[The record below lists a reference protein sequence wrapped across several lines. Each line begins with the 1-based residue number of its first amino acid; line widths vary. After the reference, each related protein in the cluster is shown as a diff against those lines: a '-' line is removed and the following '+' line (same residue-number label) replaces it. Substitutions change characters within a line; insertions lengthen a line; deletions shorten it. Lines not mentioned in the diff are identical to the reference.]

1 MVVLQA
7 SDFNFFENPDPT
19 TNIIVLAVFG
29 GLLVVL
35 AVGALLSSRS
45 SGSRGGGAGG
55 GGGSGILAGM
65 NLKRQARNAG
75 LSRDQIRT
83 LQGLVKRYRIPD
95 PTRLFTDN
103 AYLTNLVRRAVR
115 DLDTSSISDEERES
129 LKYII
134 FQVKR
139 LISLHMGGRTTLGS
153 TRRLRAG
160 RDMQISGDKNEW
172 HDTTIASNLP
182 EALVIASPSD
192 RFDRPILWSKG
203 TAVSCRVVAEGTGK
217 VYTFDTHVSGIRK
230 SRSGTSMLLAHTT
243 RIEASQKRRYPR
255 REMDMPVFFWPVFI
269 MSVGTGRRAKKRA
282 FVSDE
287 RRGVG
292 RLEDISAGGCSI
304 RSQRPLKAGTLIKVE
319 FETWDRTKLTAFG
332 KVRSTQRTPL
342 RYGIMHIMFTRVSRK
357 NLNMIQSYVYG
368 IAEQTPS

>member
-7 SDFNFFENPDPT
+7 PDFNFFENPDPT
-19 TNIIVLAVFG
+19 TNIITLAVFG

-35 AVGALLSSRS
+35 ALGALLSSRS
-45 SGSRGGGAGG
+45 QGSRGGGGGGAGG
-55 GGGSGILAGM
+55 GGILAGAH
-65 NLKRQARNAG
+65 LKRQARNAG

-83 LQGLVKRYRIPD
+83 LQGLVKRYRVQD
-95 PTRLFTDN
+95 PARLFTDN
-103 AYLTNLVRRAVR
+103 TYLTNLVRRAVR
-115 DLDTSSISDEERES
+115 DLDTSSIADDERES

-160 RDMQISGDKNEW
+160 RDMQISSDKDEW
-172 HDTTIASNLP
+172 YDTTIASNLP
-182 EALVIASPSD
+182 EALVVLSPSD

-243 RIEASQKRRYPR
+243 RIDASQKRRYPR

-269 MSVGTGRRAKKRA
+269 MPVGTGRHAKKRA

-287 RRGVG
+287 RRGFG

-332 KVRSTQRTPL
+332 KIRSTQRTPL

>member
-7 SDFNFFENPDPT
+7 PDFNFFENPDPT
-19 TNIIVLAVFG
+19 TNIITLVVFG

-35 AVGALLSSRS
+35 ALGALLSSRS
-45 SGSRGGGAGG
+45 SGSRGAGG
-55 GGGSGILAGM
+55 STSGMLARM

-83 LQGLVKRYRIPD
+83 LHGLVKRYHVQD
-95 PTRLFTDN
+95 PGRLFTDN
-103 AYLTNLVRRAVR
+103 TYLTSLVRRAVR
-115 DLDTSSISDEERES
+115 DLDTSSIADDERES

-139 LISLHMGGRTTLGS
+139 LIGLRMGGLTTLES

-160 RDMQISGDKNEW
+160 RDMQISSDKNEW

-182 EALVIASPSD
+182 EALVVGSPTD
-192 RFDRPILWSKG
+192 RYDRPILWSKG

-230 SRSGTSMLLAHTT
+230 SRSGTSMLLAHTS
-243 RIEASQKRRYPR
+243 RIDASQKRRYPR
-255 REMDMPVFFWPVFI
+255 REMDMPLFFWPVFV
-269 MSVGTGRRAKKRA
+269 MPVGTGRHAKKRA

-292 RLEDISAGGCSI
+292 RLEDISAGGCSV

-342 RYGIMHIMFTRVSRK
+342 RYGIMHVMFTRVSRK

>member
-7 SDFNFFENPDPT
+7 SAPNFFENPDPT
-19 TNIIVLAVFG
+19 TNLIMLGVFIGLAVLAGIGAVLNSRG
-29 GLLVVL
+29 G
-35 AVGALLSSRS
+35 
-45 SGSRGGGAGG
+45 GSRGGGGG
-55 GGGSGILAGM
+55 GGGGVLAGM
-65 NLKRQARNAG
+65 HLKRAARNAG

-95 PTRLFTDN
+95 PTRIFTDT
-103 AYLTNLVRRAVR
+103 AYLTNLVRRAIR
-115 DLDTSSISDEERES
+115 DVDNSNMPDDERES
-129 LKYII
+129 LKYMI

-139 LISLHMGGRTTLGS
+139 LISLHMSGRTTLGS
-153 TRRLRAG
+153 TRRLRVG
-160 RDMQISGDKNEW
+160 RDLQISSDRTDWYES
-172 HDTTIASNLP
+172 TIKTNLP
-182 EALVIASPSD
+182 EALVIEAPAD
-192 RFDRPILWSKG
+192 RFERPILWSKG
-203 TAVSCRVVAEGTGK
+203 TAVSCRVLAEGTGK

-230 SRSGTSMLLAHTT
+230 SRSGTSILLAHTT
-243 RIEASQKRRYPR
+243 RIQESQKRRYPR

-287 RRGVG
+287 RRGFG

-304 RSQRPLKAGTLIKVE
+304 RTQRPLKAGTLIKVE
-319 FETWDRTKLTAFG
+319 FETWDRTKLSAFG

-342 RYGIMHIMFTRVSRK
+342 RYGVMHIMFTRVSRK

-368 IAEQTPS
+368 IAEHAASS

>member
-7 SDFNFFENPDPT
+7 PDFNFFENPDPT
-19 TNIIVLAVFG
+19 TNIMALAVFG
-29 GLLVVL
+29 ALLLVL
-35 AVGALLSSRS
+35 ALGAFLSARS
-45 SGSRGGGAGG
+45 SPSRPGGGGGAGG
-55 GGGSGILAGM
+55 GGLLAGV
-65 NLKRQARNAG
+65 NLKRLARSAG

-83 LQGLVKRYRIPD
+83 LQGLVKRYNVQD
-95 PTRLFTDN
+95 HARLFTDN

-115 DLDTSSISDEERES
+115 DLDTSSMADDERES

-134 FQVKR
+134 FQIKR

-160 RDMQISGDKNEW
+160 RDMQISDDKTQWYE
-172 HDTTIASNLP
+172 TLIASNLP
-182 EALVIASPSD
+182 EALVVTSPVD
-192 RFDRPILWSKG
+192 RYDRPILWSKG

-217 VYTFDTHVSGIRK
+217 VYTFDTHVTGVRK
-230 SRSGTSMLLAHTT
+230 SRSGTGMLLAHTT

-269 MSVGTGRRAKKRA
+269 MTVGTGRHAKKRA

-287 RRGVG
+287 RRGFG

-304 RSQRPLKAGTLIKVE
+304 RSQRPLKAGTLTKVE